1 MNGGHSSPVAVAGSG
16 RATGVG
22 TDAAANGG
30 TCACSCCSDAAG
42 VESVMAFAAVHIVQK
57 VSQGLQKS
65 DYCDVIIKSTN

>member
-1 MNGGHSSPVAVAGSG
+1 MAVAGSG

-22 TDAAANGG
+22 TDAAANSG
-30 TCACSCCSDAAG
+30 TCACSCCSDAGG
-42 VESVMAFAAVHIVQK
+42 VESMMAFAAVHIVQK